1 MSILTVLTYPDSALR
16 KKSKPVAK
24 VNAKVENLINDM
36 IETMYSFRGCVGI
49 SAPQTGR
56 LQRIIVVDVSK
67 HKKAPPRNSGLI
79 VIVNPVLIHREGR
92 TISREGCLSLP
103 DYIGN
108 VRRVEKIKVKGKD
121 RYGKRLEFFTTGFE
135 SIAIQHEI
143 DHLNGVLFIDRISSL
158 KADLL
163 MRKRMPGKGK

>member
-1 MSILTVLTYPDSALR
+1 MNILTVLTYPNSTLR

-24 VNAKVENLINDM
+24 VNAKVEKLINDM

-49 SAPQTGR
+49 SAPQIGK

-67 HKKAPPRNSGLI
+67 HKKAPHDNRGLI
-79 VIVNPVLIHREGR
+79 VIVNPVLIHQEGR

-103 DYIGN
+103 DYTGN
-108 VRRVEKIKVKGKD
+108 VHRAEKIKVKGKD
-121 RYGKRLEFFTTGFE
+121 RHGKRLEFFTTGFE

-158 KADLL
+158 KTDLF
-163 MRKRMPGKGK
+163 MRKKLTHS